1 MSFQRKL
8 IVVALA
14 SAMPWVSAQAQST
27 ADLKKEIELLKAQLQ
42 MLQQKIEAVSAK
54 SDTTAL
60 QQQVSRIELK
70 QDQAQDDSEKSGL
83 KGLNFKGTI
92 AATYITDDRS
102 NIHTFRATDG
112 NDGTAFNGGTGMLE
126 LTKQAEGGE
135 GINWT
140 LRVTP
145 GAGTNNINEA
155 SISAPIGDVANGN
168 RVIGG
173 LIPDWTGYEGLFAN
187 QNPLVTHNAIFDF
200 LSATS
205 YEGVGMSHQLYS
217 GGGQTV
223 ALKWMVGNIDSVIDT
238 DSSTGQNVA
247 NAAGDLNRS
256 VGAAYRLDW
265 TLSEYA
271 FLGFAGHFGNGNR
284 AWQIYE
290 VDGGYTRGDWSF
302 NGMYTYGLMKNAAA
316 LADANNGGQLEASWW
331 GLSGLAAYKV
341 TPRLQLIAR
350 ADYIGNESNGGGTY
364 GGGNTFNGTSNF
376 SSGAKASGLGLTSDG
391 VNGANLTR
399 VSLGTNYQLNQST
412 QWKLEYRYDKSS
424 GDLFI
429 DNQGNAQNSKNTVAT
444 ALVVSF

>member
-1 MSFQRKL
+1 
-8 IVVALA
+8 
-14 SAMPWVSAQAQST
+14 
-27 ADLKKEIELLKAQLQ
+27 
-42 MLQQKIEAVSAK
+42 
-54 SDTTAL
+54 
-60 QQQVSRIELK
+60 
-70 QDQAQDDSEKSGL
+70 
-83 KGLNFKGTI
+83 
-92 AATYITDDRS
+92 
-102 NIHTFRATDG
+102 
-112 NDGTAFNGGTGMLE
+112 MLE

-140 LRVTP
+140 LRLTP
-145 GAGTNNINEA
+145 GAGINNINEA
-155 SISAPIGDVANGN
+155 SISAPIGDAANGN
-168 RVIGG
+168 RLIGG
-173 LIPDWTGYEGLFAN
+173 LIPDWTGYEGYFAN
-187 QNPLVTHNAIFDF
+187 QNPLVTHNALFDF

-205 YEGVGMSHQLYS
+205 YEGIGMSHQLYS

-223 ALKWMVGNIDSVIDT
+223 GFKWMVGNIDSGVDT
-238 DSSTGQNVA
+238 DDTSGQNVA
-247 NAAGDLNRS
+247 NPNPNGAFDYNRA

-271 FLGFAGHFGNGNR
+271 WLGFAGNFGNGNR

-290 VDGGYTRGDWSF
+290 VDGGYTRGDWAF

-316 LADANNGGQLEASWW
+316 LPDPNGGQLEASWW
-331 GLSGLAAYKV
+331 GISALAAYKA

-364 GGGNTFNGTSNF
+364 GGGNTFNGVSNY
-376 SSGAKASGLGLTSDG
+376 SSGAKASGLGLTSDL

-429 DNQGNAQNSKNTVAT
+429 DNQGVAQSSKNTVAT